1 MRHMLRRI
9 GFYLITLWAAVTLNF
24 LIPHLLPGDPALAM
38 MSKMQGAHIE
48 PDTYQKIRD
57 MLGLSNAPL
66 YQQYFQYLNNLLHG
80 NLGISYTYYPTP
92 IGPLVAQYLQWTFGL
107 VGVASVLSFVL
118 GTLLG
123 VIVAW
128 KRGSVLDSVLPV
140 ALSFLSSIPYFW
152 LGLGLLYFL
161 AFLWF
166 PQIFPVGDGYDL
178 FNTEPGWTMDF
189 ILSVLQ
195 HALLPALTIV
205 LGSIAGWLL
214 SMRNSMMTTLSED
227 YVLMAKA
234 KGLSPS
240 RVMLMYAA
248 RNAILPSITGFAMS
262 LGFIVGGSLVTEIV
276 FNYPGIGFLLF
287 KAVQGIDYPLIE
299 FIFLVIALAVLG
311 ANFVADIAYTFLD
324 PRVRQ

>member
-1 MRHMLRRI
+1 
-9 GFYLITLWAAVTLNF
+9 
-24 LIPHLLPGDPALAM
+24 
-38 MSKMQGAHIE
+38 
-48 PDTYQKIRD
+48 
-57 MLGLSNAPL
+57 
-66 YQQYFQYLNNLLHG
+66 
-80 NLGISYTYYPTP
+80 
-92 IGPLVAQYLQWTFGL
+92 
-107 VGVASVLSFVL
+107 
-118 GTLLG
+118 
-123 VIVAW
+123 
-128 KRGSVLDSVLPV
+128 
-140 ALSFLSSIPYFW
+140 
-152 LGLGLLYFL
+152 
-161 AFLWF
+161 
-166 PQIFPVGDGYDL
+166 
-178 FNTEPGWTMDF
+178 
-189 ILSVLQ
+189 
-195 HALLPALTIV
+195 
-205 LGSIAGWLL
+205 
-214 SMRNSMMTTLSED
+214 MMTTLSED

>member
-1 MRHMLRRI
+1 M
-9 GFYLITLWAAVTLNF
+9 
-24 LIPHLLPGDPALAM
+24 PGDPAQIM
-38 MSKMQGAHIE
+38 MLKMSQGSIQ

-66 YQQYFQYLNNLLHG
+66 PVQYFQYLNNLLHG
-80 NLGISYTYYPTP
+80 NLGISYSNFPSP
-92 IGPLVAQYLQWTFGL
+92 IGPLVAEHIQWTFGL
-107 VGVASVLSFVL
+107 VGFASVLSFIL

-123 VIVAW
+123 IIVAW
-128 KRGSVLDSVLPV
+128 KRGSALDSILPV
-140 ALSFLSSIPYFW
+140 TLSFLSSIPYFW

-166 PQIFPVGDGYDL
+166 PKVFPIGSGYDI
-178 FNTEPGWTMDF
+178 FHTVPGWTTDF
-189 ILSVLQ
+189 IFSVIQ
-195 HALLPALTIV
+195 HGILPALTIV

-214 SMRNSMMTTLSED
+214 TMRNTMVTTLSED
-227 YVLMAKA
+227 YVLMAEA
-234 KGLSPS
+234 KGLSQN

-262 LGFIVGGSLVTEIV
+262 LGFVVGGSLVTEIV

-287 KAVQGIDYPLIE
+287 TAVQGIDYPLIE

-311 ANFVADIAYTFLD
+311 ANFLADIVYTFLD
-324 PRVRQ
+324 PRVRQERG